1 MKKVVLYSSVFA
13 AILAVA
19 PMAANAAAPKAPEV
33 AEVNAINATFANA
46 DEFLAE
52 AEAILSKYGMS
63 ATGKTLTDN
72 LAAFDAAVE
81 AKYADVDDQVKDG
94 LIDDLKLALFGSNN
108 LKGGS
113 AVQTDPNSV
122 LGLAK
127 MTDSSDPWDD
137 DDWGWIVFPG
147 IGSSINGNWDAVKAA
162 YETAVAALDAALPPA
177 GPAVATPAELKAF
190 DEEAF
195 AVAEDWE
202 CTYPAY
208 VDLYELE
215 GGVTKY
221 YYDEFAAFDEA
232 RMAIINKH
240 TEWTNF
246 VKQTTDAGDEVL
258 AEDLEAAKAELA
270 ALYEKYNAALNALDA
285 FADALNQK
293 DINAHR
299 EQQARLDAVKR
310 DDSIELTYSY
320 SEDEIYAQT
329 TWAQRKA
336 LARFLG
342 SQGDKVEGKVHTWYV
357 TYQTIQDGINRIF
370 HGNEANEG
378 GHTNSQIEH
387 NLSYFGDRVVKQL
400 IDEYAAK
407 VEEKYGSAW
416 NQELNGIVVGGYELL
431 EQVKDVI
438 KETAINQEALKR
450 TPLLPG
456 NDQYSLADY
465 EDYHV
470 AKLAELNKKVADLP
484 AALDKESDAYKNLL
498 AEIEQERQNIKN
510 LVDAIRAADAAYEN
524 DLREILAQAD
534 SREADDYEG
543 YYGTEIDGVKY
554 ESQAAAKLIDQE
566 LLPALQGTRGTGIP
580 SFDENGLPYWN
591 NAVPGAI
598 KNVQNVLADVNAGKK
613 LLEDLQKAVDDLN
626 ALAKRYDNAMTA
638 ATTNDQKY
646 ASIKTKLDD
655 AAQAVKDE
663 CAKVEKDRVV
673 GQSPVAATRAQQI
686 LDEIAAA
693 QATVD
698 AVYNNAQGFEAD
710 NLTLDSRANI
720 VANVVDP
727 ILVDISDTYEY
738 RDYVDKKDLDLDKVV
753 GYIAELNKLTVPEY
767 PENVDLGNNTE
778 GIFTPSQEVLDA
790 RQKVEDLFAEA
801 DADLLNPA
809 TDGADT
815 DHIDALIV
823 KIKKAIEDLQKA
835 IDAEVLNEQIAY
847 YQEHVIDPL
856 LDAIKENYYKA
867 LDVEGTYK
875 SKAYDTEVGEAGD
888 QAGHDIFLFEGG
900 QTDLG
905 TVPSLIEQ
913 LTKDGKLSDDDKAKI
928 EKALEDLQKEVADYA
943 QLVEDAN
950 ANELGNKTVADA
962 IAAAQDDLAA
972 AKQEVADKVAEIE
985 KVDGS
990 LGEVYDNL
998 IHGTIADLQD
1008 KVKELKKEL
1017 AAIEEEA
1024 ETEYNEGDLKD
1035 EVLDGLINEL
1045 NGYDDEDGNHVDG
1058 VADEIEDLLQQ
1069 VQDVLGRVQELQEA
1083 VANGATIADLNGDK
1097 AIDEFDYEQLLNTI
1111 CEQVDQN
1118 GDPVYKLLADFNL
1131 DGVLDVTDLEMLMN
1145 YVWYNTF
1152 ILPETPVAP
1161 TAPSA
1166 RRANGTVK
1174 FVGEIALE
1182 ANGNNVAL
1190 ALNSNR
1196 GVAAMQFDVTVP
1208 EGATISNVQTAA
1220 RAQGYG
1226 VSVNAIS
1233 ANTYRVMLTALNTC
1247 FAGFEG
1253 EVLNFNVNGTGNV
1266 TVDNVIAVTN
1276 RSNKVAAASV
1286 AVEGVATGIAAIN
1299 TNADANIYGL
1309 NGVRL
1314 NNLQQGVNIVN
1325 GKKVIK

>member
-13 AILAVA
+13 AILAAA

-33 AEVNAINATFANA
+33 AEVNAINAAFANA
-46 DEFLAE
+46 DEFLAASE
-52 AEAILSKYGMS
+52 AVLKEYGMA
-63 ATGKTLTDN
+63 ATGKTLTAN

-81 AKYADVDDQVKDG
+81 AKYADVDDQVKAG

-108 LKGGS
+108 LQGGS
-113 AVQTDPNSV
+113 SVQTNTNSV
-122 LGLAK
+122 LGLAR
-127 MTDSSDPWDD
+127 MAAAEGWDD
-137 DDWGWIVFPG
+137 IDYGFMKLPG
-147 IGSSINGNWDAVKAA
+147 AGSSVNGNWDAVKAA

-190 DEEAF
+190 DEAF

-208 VDLYELE
+208 VDAYEME
-215 GGVTKY
+215 GGVKKFF
-221 YYDEFAAFDEA
+221 YDEFAAFDA
-232 RMAIINKH
+232 AHTAITNKH
-240 TEWTNF
+240 LDWTNF
-246 VKQTTDAGDEVL
+246 VDQTHDAGNDVL
-258 AEDLEAAKAELA
+258 ASELEAAKAELA
-270 ALYEKYNAALNALDA
+270 ALYVAYNDALKALDA
-285 FADALNQK
+285 FADDLNQK
-293 DINAHR
+293 DITAHL

-310 DDSIELTYSY
+310 DDSIVLTYSY
-320 SEDEIYAQT
+320 SEDEMYAQT
-329 TWAQRKA
+329 TWAERQG

-342 SQGDKVEGKVHTWYV
+342 NQGDKVEGKVHTWYV
-357 TYQTIQDGINRIF
+357 TYQSIQDGINRIF
-370 HGNEANEG
+370 CGDAASHYNGN
-378 GHTNSQIEH
+378 H
-387 NLSYFGDRVVKQL
+387 NLSYYGDWVVKQL

-407 VEEKYGSAW
+407 VEEIYGSAW

-431 EQVKDVI
+431 EQAKDAI
-438 KETAINQEALKR
+438 KETAISQEALER
-450 TPLLPG
+450 TPLPG
-456 NDQYSLADY
+456 NDQYTLADY

-484 AALDKESDAYKNLL
+484 AALDKESEAYKNLL
-498 AEIEQERQNIKN
+498 AEIEQERQDIKN
-510 LVDAIRAADAAYEN
+510 LVVAIQEADAAYEK
-524 DLREILAQAD
+524 DLEDILAQAD
-534 SREADDYEG
+534 PREADDYEG

-554 ESQAAAKLIDQE
+554 ESQAAAKLIDKE
-566 LLPALQGTRGTGIP
+566 LLPALKGTPGVGVPGTNDYKQP
-580 SFDENGLPYWN
+580 
-591 NAVPGAI
+591 VPGAVE
-598 KNVQNVLADVNAGKK
+598 NVQNVLADVNDGKAT
-613 LLEDLQKAVDDLN
+613 LADLQKAVDELN
-626 ALAKRYDNAMTA
+626 ALAERYDNAKEA
-638 ATTNDQKY
+638 AQKNDELY
-646 ASIKTKLDD
+646 APIKTKLDA

-663 CAKVEKDRVV
+663 LAKVEEDRVA
-673 GQSPVAATRAQQI
+673 GQSPVAATRAQEI
-686 LDEIAAA
+686 LDEIADA

-720 VANVVDP
+720 VANEVDP
-727 ILVDISDTYEY
+727 ALVDISDKYENP
-738 RDYVDKKDLDLDKVV
+738 VDEKDLDLDKVV
-753 GYIAELNKLTVPEY
+753 DYIADLNELFDTVPAD
-767 PENVDLGNNTE
+767 PSSVDLGNNTV
-778 GIFTPSQEVLDA
+778 GGFTPSQEVLDA

-809 TDGADT
+809 NHQADT

-823 KIKKAIEDLQKA
+823 KIKKAIEDLNAA
-835 IDAEVLNEQIAY
+835 IADEVLDEQIAY
-847 YQEHVIDPL
+847 YQRTVIKP
-856 LDAIKENYYKA
+856 A
-867 LDVEGTYK
+867 LDEIKNDYYEALDKDETANGGSYE
-875 SKAYDTEVGEAGD
+875 SEAYDEEVGEAGD
-888 QAGHDIFLFEGG
+888 QTGVDIFLFEGG
-900 QTDLG
+900 QSSLG

-913 LTKDGKLSDDDKAKI
+913 LTEDGKLSADDKAEI
-928 EKALEDLQKEVADYA
+928 EQALKDLQKEVEDYA

-950 ANELGNKTVADA
+950 ANELGNQIVADA
-962 IAAAQDDLAA
+962 IADAQGDLAA
-972 AKQEVADKVAEIE
+972 AEKEVEDKVAEIE
-985 KVDGS
+985 NVAGS

-998 IHGTIADLQD
+998 IDGTIADLQD
-1008 KVKELKKEL
+1008 KVAELKKEL
-1017 AAIEEEA
+1017 EAIEEEA
-1024 ETEYNEGDLKD
+1024 KTEYNEGDLKEQD
-1035 EVLDGLINEL
+1035 VVDGLLDEI
-1045 NGYDDEDGNHVDG
+1045 NGYDDKDGNHVDG
-1058 VADEIEDLLQQ
+1058 VADEIEDLLEQ
-1069 VQDVLGRVQELQEA
+1069 VQDVLDRVQELQDA
-1083 VANGATIADLNGDK
+1083 VANGATIADLNDDG
-1097 AIDEFDYEQLLNTI
+1097 AIDEFDYEQLLDTI
-1111 CEQVDQN
+1111 CEEVDQN
-1118 GDPVYKLLADFNL
+1118 GDPVYDVLADFNL

-1325 GKKVIK
+1325 GKKVIR